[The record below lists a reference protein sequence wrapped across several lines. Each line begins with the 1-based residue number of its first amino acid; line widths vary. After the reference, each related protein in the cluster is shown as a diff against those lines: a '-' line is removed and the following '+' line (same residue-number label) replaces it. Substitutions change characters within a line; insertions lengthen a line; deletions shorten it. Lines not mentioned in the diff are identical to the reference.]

1 MKKIILCFLL
11 CTLYFFILPAPCIA
25 LEEDVHYDAL
35 LEALP
40 EEYAEYF
47 LNGEGRVTLPTLPDF
62 LALCFDSLRSVL
74 LEGTG
79 SLKHT
84 MALIL
89 LCSLF
94 TMLEKSFREQRAAG
108 ALRICVLLSGLLCI
122 GQALPSLFSL
132 ASAHLEKLSGFLS
145 GLLPILSSINLAMGG
160 VNSAT
165 VCTVAISVF
174 LSLTGEWCLGLLFPL
189 QKICFAFDLTALICE
204 NTGLSS
210 LAGSIKKMFL
220 FLLSGISAFILAV
233 FAFQNLVAA
242 KTDSAALRA
251 FRFTAGGFVPMVGS
265 ALSESSKT
273 LSAGLDLIRSTVG
286 AVAVISILLMLL
298 VPLSSLFVYSI
309 LFSFS
314 SSFAKALE
322 NDLLSSLFSIAS
334 STVNGLIALIIL
346 CDLPLI
352 LCLAIS
358 LSSTIA

>member
-1 MKKIILCFLL
+1 
-11 CTLYFFILPAPCIA
+11 
-25 LEEDVHYDAL
+25 
-35 LEALP
+35 
-40 EEYAEYF
+40 
-47 LNGEGRVTLPTLPDF
+47 
-62 LALCFDSLRSVL
+62 
-74 LEGTG
+74 
-79 SLKHT
+79 
-84 MALIL
+84 
-89 LCSLF
+89 
-94 TMLEKSFREQRAAG
+94 
-108 ALRICVLLSGLLCI
+108 
-122 GQALPSLFSL
+122 
-132 ASAHLEKLSGFLS
+132 
-145 GLLPILSSINLAMGG
+145 
-160 VNSAT
+160 
-165 VCTVAISVF
+165 
-174 LSLTGEWCLGLLFPL
+174 
-189 QKICFAFDLTALICE
+189 
-204 NTGLSS
+204 
-210 LAGSIKKMFL
+210 MFL